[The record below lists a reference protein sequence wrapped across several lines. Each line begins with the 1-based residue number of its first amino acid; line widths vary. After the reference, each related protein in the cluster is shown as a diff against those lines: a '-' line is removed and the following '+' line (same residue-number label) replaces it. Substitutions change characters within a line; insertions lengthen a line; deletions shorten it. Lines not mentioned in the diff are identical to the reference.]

1 MYENFFEIT
10 KDSRHYQEWFDYLKA
25 DEQQRVQIRKFGKKH
40 NVTIQVYSIWNDSL
54 WVKPELNEHLQDQFA
69 KAQTQGVARFK
80 FTSPIG
86 KAFKQ
91 AEIKRAE
98 KPFVPWFFKGCY
110 GKSKTREF
118 DYDGKVYCQIESESK
133 ITETPIGFI
142 RIKASEFYK
151 VLEALQEQEKE

>member
-1 MYENFFEIT
+1 MYENYFEIT
-10 KDSRHYQEWFDYLKA
+10 KESEHYQEWFDYLKA
-25 DEQQRVQIRKFGKKH
+25 NEQQRVQIREFGKKH
-40 NVTIQVYSIWNDSL
+40 NVNIQVYGIWNDSL

-69 KAQTQGVARFK
+69 KTQTQGVARFK

-91 AEIKRAE
+91 AEIKRAK
-98 KPFVPWFFKGCY
+98 KPFVPLFFKDCY

-142 RIKASEFYK
+142 RLKASEFYK
-151 VLEALQEQEKE
+151 TLEALQGQEGE